1 MGNDQLLPSYNMQV
15 GVFNEYIML
24 ADVYQFASD
33 YSTYRPL
40 MELFN
45 NQYGY
50 YLKSQYAMQV
60 MVDIQIS
67 NIVKNTV

>member
-1 MGNDQLLPSYNMQV
+1 
-15 GVFNEYIML
+15 ML